1 MARPAHSGAELPG
14 SQVNERRL
22 RIFSEKETYVT
33 SEQIQQVSTD
43 LIDTEPQ
50 VREKFDEASL
60 TQLSKQIAKHGL
72 LQPILLRR
80 VGSRYKVVFGGRRFL
95 AAKMAGCR
103 TIAAR
108 VIDKELDASDIPL
121 QQLIENSHEDLTPM
135 EWARGIARAMEAKH
149 MTASQIATELGSS
162 DASVSN
168 ALALWKLPKPIQ
180 DQMENGSIAASAAS
194 RLASIEDAEQQAEL
208 ARQLA
213 EGKLTRDGLCGA
225 MKASRKA
232 GKKDGKP
239 RPSRATAVLGPGRLV
254 TVSSAG
260 LDLEA
265 FIGTLEELIAK
276 ARKVRT
282 RGIGLSTFLKI
293 LRDEGQSEMSK

>member
-1 MARPAHSGAELPG
+1 VKVH
-14 SQVNERRL
+14 ERREH
-22 RIFSEKETYVT
+22 INFWKEAYVAN
-33 SEQIQQVSTD
+33 EQIQEISID

-60 TQLSKQIAKHGL
+60 TQLSKQIARHGL

-95 AAKMAGCR
+95 ANEMAGNR
-103 TIAAR
+103 TVRAR
-108 VIDKELDASDIPL
+108 VIDRELDAGDIAL
-121 QQLIENSHEDLTPM
+121 LQLIENSHEDLNPM
-135 EWARGIARAMEAKH
+135 ERARGIAKAMEAKH
-149 MTASQIATELGSS
+149 MTAKQLVTELGDSS

-168 ALALWKLPKPIQ
+168 ALALLKLPKPIQ
-180 DQMENGSIAASAAS
+180 DLVENGSIAASAAS
-194 RLASIEDAEQQAEL
+194 RLASIQDTDQQAEL

-225 MKASRKA
+225 IKVARKA
-232 GKKDGKP
+232 GKKQGKP
-239 RPSRATAVLGPGRLV
+239 GPSRATAVLGPERLV

-276 ARKVRT
+276 ARRMRT
-282 RGIGLSTFLKI
+282 RGISLSTFLKM
-293 LRDEGQSEMSK
+293 LRDQGQSEMSK